1 MRYVFW
7 FWFVPMGLLWG
18 WYGLSYHDIN
28 FGLTAL
34 SRSTHDLV
42 FAIYGHILGIEKDV
56 VVRLLIKACIVDTI
70 LIMAI
75 VAFRRRRA
83 IRAWW
88 AQRTERPM
96 TDDIPTVEMP
106 KAAQLPTP
114 AE

>member
-7 FWFVPMGLLWG
+7 FWLVPMGLLWG
-18 WYGLSYHDIN
+18 WYALSYHDIS
-28 FGLTAL
+28 FGLTFL

-42 FAIYGHILGIEKDV
+42 FAIYGHILGLEKDV
-56 VVRLLIKACIVDTI
+56 VVNLLIKACIVDTL

-75 VAFRRRRA
+75 VAFRKRRR

-88 AQRTERPM
+88 VDR
-96 TDDIPTVEMP
+96 
-106 KAAQLPTP
+106 KATQEPSETAPAAPASLPAQLPA